1 MLKEQL
7 GMNGNTARTL
17 GAWTAGGVIFVVILY
32 LLWDI
37 QSTLNLVEKRL
48 DEIHRGLT
56 LPHPPASQP

>member
-1 MLKEQL
+1 MDRDF
-7 GMNGNTARTL
+7 ASTL
-17 GAWTAGGVIFVVILY
+17 GAWAAGIVVFVVVLY
-32 LLWDI
+32 FLWDI